1 MSLTLTLTT
10 KMIYSKI
17 TKKSYCD
24 RLTAKKALGGTKGF
38 NEALKRGELLFI
50 NSDTIKANNELA
62 KTINSHSPYE
72 NTK

>member
-1 MSLTLTLTT
+1 
-10 KMIYSKI
+10 MIFNKI
-17 TKKSYCD
+17 TKKCYCD
-24 RLTAKKALGGTKGF
+24 RLTAKKVLGGTKGF

-72 NTK
+72 DTRI